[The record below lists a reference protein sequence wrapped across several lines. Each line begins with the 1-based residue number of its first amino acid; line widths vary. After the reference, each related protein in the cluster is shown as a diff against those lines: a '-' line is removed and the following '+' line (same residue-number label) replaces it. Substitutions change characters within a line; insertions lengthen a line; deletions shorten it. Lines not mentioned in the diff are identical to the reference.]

1 LKSHIISEI
10 YHISNLIEQNQ
21 KNQEDKMGDLL
32 KGKVAVVTGSGQGIG
47 RGIAIGLGREGAKVV
62 TNNRK
67 PGSTGFAML
76 NQTQLKA
83 LTAEQRDW
91 VYQLEKE
98 YTGDAETTSQV
109 VRDLGAESI
118 PFFGDVSDFKVAAKM
133 IQKTIETYGKID
145 ILINV
150 AGTFRFCPIEEMP
163 EETWDY
169 VFNVKPKASFNCIR
183 HAVPH
188 MLKQKWGRILNC
200 TSRAWA
206 GDPLKHC
213 HYAAANAAVVG
224 LTRGV
229 ANELYHR
236 GVMCNAFSP
245 WARTR
250 ASFEL
255 AAYSILNNQGNQA
268 MESRQKEMFEMTPS
282 PEDLGPIM
290 AYLSSDLAE
299 GISGTVFNIGG
310 NTIGIHEDPIIRT
323 TITKTGSR
331 WTIDELKNQLPSTIL
346 NGYHSRSEK
355 P

>member
-1 LKSHIISEI
+1 MI
-10 YHISNLIEQNQ
+10 
-21 KNQEDKMGDLL
+21 GDLL

-47 RGIAIGLGREGAKVV
+47 RGIAIGIGREGAKVV

-76 NQTQLKA
+76 KDAQLEA
-83 LTAEQRDW
+83 LTPEQRKW
-91 VYQLEKE
+91 VKDLEKE
-98 YTGDAETTSQV
+98 YSGDAETTSQKI
-109 VRDLGAESI
+109 RDLGGESV
-118 PFFGDVSDFKVAAKM
+118 PFFGDILKFDTAAKL
-133 IQKTIETYGKID
+133 IQFAVDTYGKID

-150 AGTFRFCPIEEMP
+150 AGTFKFQPIWEAT

-169 VFNVKPKASFNCIR
+169 VAGLKPKAYFNTIR
-183 HAVPH
+183 HAVPY
-188 MLKQKWGRILNC
+188 MMKQKWGRILNC
-200 TSRAWA
+200 TSKAWA
-206 GDPLKHC
+206 GDGLPHA
-213 HYAAANAAVVG
+213 HYAAANAGVVG

-229 ANELYHR
+229 ANEMWKY

-255 AAYSILNNQGNQA
+255 TAFSMLWRGDKTLDRKSQNVA
-268 MESRQKEMFEMTPS
+268 MFEMTPD

-290 AYLSSDLAE
+290 AYLSSDLAA

-310 NTIGIHEDPIIRT
+310 NSIGIHEDPEIKA
-323 TITKTGSR
+323 TIDKYGDR
-331 WTIDELKNQLPSTIL
+331 WTIDELKKEIPRHLLTN
-346 NGYHSRSEK
+346 YHSRCEH

>member
-1 LKSHIISEI
+1 
-10 YHISNLIEQNQ
+10 
-21 KNQEDKMGDLL
+21 MGDLL

-47 RGIAIGLGREGAKVV
+47 RGIAIGLGKEGAKVV

-67 PGSTGFAML
+67 PGSTNFAILKDAQL
-76 NQTQLKA
+76 NK
-83 LTAEQRDW
+83 LTPQQKEWAYKMQ
-91 VYQLEKE
+91 KE
-98 YTGDAETTSQV
+98 YSGDAATTAQAIKEA
-109 VRDLGAESI
+109 GGEAT
-118 PFFGDVSDFKVAAKM
+118 PFFGDISKFEVGRQLIQAAVD
-133 IQKTIETYGKID
+133 TYGKID

-150 AGTFRFCPIEEMP
+150 AGTFRFCPIEEMT

-169 VFNVKPKASFNCIR
+169 VCNVKPKAYFNTIR
-183 HAVPH
+183 HAVPY

-213 HYAAANAAVVG
+213 HYAAANAGVVG

-229 ANELYHR
+229 ANELYTR

-255 AAYSILNNQGNQA
+255 EAYNMAATGKDTS
-268 MESRQKEMFEMTPS
+268 SRVDMTPL

-290 AYLSSDLAE
+290 AYLSSDLAA
-299 GISGTVFNIGG
+299 GISGTIFNIGG
-310 NTIGIHEDPIIRT
+310 NTIGIHEDPIIKT
-323 TITKTGSR
+323 SVTKAGEA
-331 WTIDELKNQLPSTIL
+331 WTMEELKQQLPLTIL
-346 NGYHSRSEK
+346 SGYHSRCADWGPASK
-355 P
+355 

>member
-1 LKSHIISEI
+1 
-10 YHISNLIEQNQ
+10 
-21 KNQEDKMGDLL
+21 MGDLL
-32 KGKVAVVTGSGQGIG
+32 SNKVAVVTGSGQGIG
-47 RGIAIGLGREGAKVV
+47 RGIAIGLGREGAKVI

-67 PGSTGFAML
+67 AGSLGLAVL
-76 NQTQLKA
+76 REEQLKA
-83 LTAEQRDW
+83 LTDLQRRW
-91 VYQLEKE
+91 VLGLQKE
-98 YTGDAETTSQV
+98 YAGDAETTAQTIK
-109 VRDLGAESI
+109 DGGGEATA
-118 PFFGDVSDFKVAAKM
+118 FFGDVTDFKVASKL
-133 IQKTIETYGKID
+133 IQSAIDTYGKID

-150 AGTFRFCPIEEMP
+150 VGTFRFSPIEEMT
-163 EETWDY
+163 EETWNY
-169 VFNVKPKASFNCIR
+169 VFNVKPKAYFNCIR

-200 TSRAWA
+200 TSKAWA
-206 GDPLKHC
+206 GDQLPHC

-229 ANELYHR
+229 ANELYTR

-255 AAYSILNNQGNQA
+255 EAYKMLTSGDKSPFKAEGHMTHL
-268 MESRQKEMFEMTPS
+268 EMTPG
-282 PEDLGPIM
+282 PEALGPVM

-310 NTIGIHEDPIIRT
+310 NDIGVHEDPEVKRLV
-323 TITKTGSR
+323 TKSGGP
-331 WTIDELKNQLPSTIL
+331 WTIEELKRQLPRTIL
-346 NGYHSRSEK
+346 MGYHSRAEN

>member
-1 LKSHIISEI
+1 VG
-10 YHISNLIEQNQ
+10 N
-21 KNQEDKMGDLL
+21 LL

-47 RGIAIGLGREGAKVV
+47 RGIAIGLGKEGAKVV

-67 PGSTGFAML
+67 PGSTNFAILKDEQL
-76 NQTQLKA
+76 NK
-83 LTAEQRDW
+83 LTPEQREW
-91 VYQLEKE
+91 AFKLQRE
-98 YTGDAETTSQV
+98 YSGDAETTARAIKETGGEAV
-109 VRDLGAESI
+109 
-118 PFFGDVSDFKVAAKM
+118 PFFGDVSKFDIARNL
-133 IQKTIETYGKID
+133 IQTAVDTYGKID

-150 AGTFRFCPIEEMP
+150 AGTFRFCPIEEMT
-163 EETWDY
+163 EEIWDY
-169 VFNVKPKASFNCIR
+169 VCNVKPKAYFNTIR
-183 HAVPH
+183 HAVPY

-213 HYAAANAAVVG
+213 HYAAANAGVVG

-229 ANELYHR
+229 ANELYFR

-255 AAYSILNNQGNQA
+255 EAYNLA
-268 MESRQKEMFEMTPS
+268 MTGIDKGSRLDLTPG

-299 GISGTVFNIGG
+299 GISGTIFNIGG
-310 NTIGIHEDPIIRT
+310 NTIGIHEDPIIKT
-323 TITKTGSR
+323 AITKSGGPWS
-331 WTIDELKNQLPSTIL
+331 IEELKQQLPLTIL
-346 NGYHSRSEK
+346 SGYHSRSADWGHASE
-355 P
+355 

>member
-1 LKSHIISEI
+1 
-10 YHISNLIEQNQ
+10 
-21 KNQEDKMGDLL
+21 MGDLL
-32 KGKVAVVTGSGQGIG
+32 KGKVAIVTGSGQGIG
-47 RGIAIGLGREGAKVV
+47 RGIAVGLAREGAKVV

-67 PGSTGFAML
+67 PGSTGFAIL
-76 NQTQLKA
+76 NERQLKA
-83 LTAEQRDW
+83 LTPEQREW
-91 VYQLEKE
+91 VVQLEKE
-98 YTGDAETTSQV
+98 YTGDAATTSQTI
-109 VRDLGAESI
+109 RDLGGESI
-118 PFFGDVSDFKVAAKM
+118 SFFGDVSDFNVAADLVKH
-133 IQKTIETYGKID
+133 TVATYGKVD

-150 AGTFRFCPIEEMP
+150 AGTFRFCPVEEMT

-169 VFNVKPKASFNCIR
+169 VFNVKPKAAFNCIR
-183 HAVPH
+183 HSLPY
-188 MLKQKWGRILNC
+188 MLQQKWGRILNC

-213 HYAAANAAVVG
+213 HYAAANAAIVG

-255 AAYSILNNQGNQA
+255 AAYSIINNQGNKTV
-268 MESRQKEMFEMTPS
+268 ENNQKAMFEMTPS

-299 GISGTVFNIGG
+299 GISGTIFNVGG
-310 NTIGIHEDPIIRT
+310 NSIGIHEDPVIKT
-323 TITKTGSR
+323 TITKSGSR
-331 WTIDELKNQLPSTIL
+331 WTIDELKRQLPVTIL

>member
-1 LKSHIISEI
+1 
-10 YHISNLIEQNQ
+10 
-21 KNQEDKMGDLL
+21 MGDLL
-32 KGKVAVVTGSGQGIG
+32 KGKVAIVTGSGQGIG
-47 RGIAIGLGREGAKVV
+47 RGIAIGLGKEGAKVI

-67 PGSTGFAML
+67 PGSTGLAIL
-76 NQTQLKA
+76 NDRQLKA
-83 LTAEQRDW
+83 LTPEQQNW
-91 VYQLEKE
+91 VRQLEKE
-98 YTGDAETTSQV
+98 YSGDAETTSKAI
-109 VRDLGAESI
+109 RDAGGESTPI
-118 PFFGDVSDFKVAAKM
+118 FGDVSDFKVAQKLV
-133 IQKTIETYGKID
+133 QKTIEAYGKVD

-169 VFNVKPKASFNCIR
+169 VFNVKPKAAFNCIR
-183 HAVPH
+183 HAVPY

-206 GDPLKHC
+206 GDPLKHA

-255 AAYSILNNQGNQA
+255 AAFNIASNPGNQTL
-268 MESRQKEMFEMTPS
+268 EERQKAMFEMTPS

-299 GISGTVFNIGG
+299 GISGTVFNVGG
-310 NTIGIHEDPIIRT
+310 NYVGIHEDPVLKT
-323 TITKTGSR
+323 TVTKSGER
-331 WTIDELKNQLPSTIL
+331 WTIDELKRELPRTIL
-346 NGYHSRSEK
+346 SGYHSRSEK

>member
-1 LKSHIISEI
+1 
-10 YHISNLIEQNQ
+10 
-21 KNQEDKMGDLL
+21 MGDLL

-47 RGIAIGLGREGAKVV
+47 RGIAIGLGREGARVV

-67 PGSTGFAML
+67 PGSTGFAIL
-76 NQTQLKA
+76 SQSQLKA

-98 YTGDAETTSQV
+98 YTGDAATTAQTI
-109 VRDLGAESI
+109 RDSGGESI
-118 PFFGDVSDFKVAAKM
+118 PFFGDVSEFKVAAAL
-133 IQKTIETYGKID
+133 IEKTVATYGKID

-150 AGTFRFCPIEEMP
+150 AGTFRFCPVEEMT
-163 EETWDY
+163 EEIWDY
-169 VFNVKPKASFNCIR
+169 VFNVKPKAAFNCIR
-183 HAVPH
+183 HSVPY

-213 HYAAANAAVVG
+213 HYAAANAAIVG

-255 AAYSILNNQGNQA
+255 AAYSIANNPGNA
-268 MESRQKEMFEMTPS
+268 TTETRQKAMFEMTPS

-299 GISGTVFNIGG
+299 GISGTVFNVGG
-310 NTIGIHEDPIIRT
+310 NSIGIHEDPIIKT
-323 TITKTGSR
+323 TTTKSGDR
-331 WTIDELKNQLPSTIL
+331 WSIEELKRQLPATIL
-346 NGYHSRSEK
+346 NGYRSRSER